1 MSYWKEEQLEKII
14 NNTLKPTDTFK
25 FSCKM
30 CGRCCR
36 NRSEPILMT
45 GLDVFRIAQA
55 LQMEPV
61 NVLEKYMTGYVG
73 DDSHVPIFIL
83 KERYDGSCSLLRQ
96 GKCTVQ
102 DKKPV
107 VCAIY
112 PLGRYYSAEDKQIH
126 YFKQEHDCSDGS
138 KDGQEWTLQ
147 EWLDN
152 FGLSELGN
160 MSNAW
165 NKMLMGVSTVTS
177 KIDKAKIPPVLIQA
191 MAHAMYGAYDIN
203 KKYEDQVEDKMTLLK
218 EAFWQVIHKELKF

>member
-30 CGRCCR
+30 CGCCCR

-55 LQMEPV
+55 LQVEPG

-191 MAHAMYGAYDIN
+191 MAYAMYGAYDIN
-203 KKYEDQVEDKMTLLK
+203 KKYEDQVEDNMMLLK